1 MIQQRSLFDF
11 NPLQQDLRY
20 TKQNCTPKNHFLQN
34 LKGNSLH
41 YKRYTKS
48 PLRYGGGKTLA
59 VGLILEHF
67 PNDIKRLVS
76 PFMGGGSVEIASA
89 VELGLEVKA
98 FDIFDILVNFWQV
111 LIADSQKL
119 YDELLKLEPTKEN
132 YAKIKDELKAF
143 WNERHKDSQ
152 NTAQI
157 KLDSLT
163 LARDYYF
170 NFNLSYGPGFLGWMS
185 KIYEDKNR
193 YLNALQKLKDLGQD
207 SRLQNL
213 SVECQG
219 FEKVFESHPNDFF
232 YCDPPYFLEG
242 DSKMFKGIYPMRN
255 FPIHHNNFNHNLLAQ
270 CLKKHNGGFILSY
283 NDCTFV
289 REAYKDFRILEPKW
303 QYTMGQGETRIGKN
317 RVERGDKDNI
327 KQSHELLIIK
337 E

>member
-1 MIQQRSLFDF
+1 MTQQQLLFDF
-11 NPLQQDLRY
+11 NQVGYTQQDI
-20 TKQNCTPKNHFLQN
+20 PKKHFLRN
-34 LKGNSLH
+34 LKGKSLH

-67 PNDIKRLVS
+67 PNDIKRLIS

-89 VELGLEVKA
+89 LELDLEVKA

-111 LIADSQKL
+111 LIADSEKL
-119 YDELLKLEPTKEN
+119 YNELLKLEPTKET
-132 YAKIKDELKAF
+132 YTEIKEELKAY
-143 WNERHKDSQ
+143 WNDRHK
-152 NTAQI
+152 NTKNVPQ
-157 KLDSLT
+157 KHLDSLT

-185 KIYEDKNR
+185 KIYEDKSR
-193 YLNALQKLKDLGQD
+193 YLNALQKLRDLK
-207 SRLQNL
+207 LQNL
-213 SVECQG
+213 SVECAS
-219 FEKVFESHPNDFF
+219 FEKTFEAYPDDFF

-255 FPIHHNNFNHNLLAQ
+255 FPIHHNSFNHELLAQ
-270 CLKKHNGGFILSY
+270 CLKNHKGKFILSY
-283 NDCTFV
+283 NDCKFV
-289 REAYKDFRILEPKW
+289 REAYRGFKILEPKW

-317 RVERGDKDNI
+317 RIERGDKDNI

>member
-1 MIQQRSLFDF
+1 MILTLER
-11 NPLQQDLRY
+11 
-20 TKQNCTPKNHFLQN
+20 QN
-34 LKGNSLH
+34 LFYQDDTFADKKTCFLDSLKGKSLT

-48 PLRYGGGKTLA
+48 PLRYGGGKSLA
-59 VGLILEHF
+59 VGLILEYF

-89 VELGLEVKA
+89 LELDLEVKA

-111 LIADSQKL
+111 LIADSEKL
-119 YDELLKLEPTKEN
+119 YNELLKLEPTKET
-132 YAKIKDELKAF
+132 YAEIKEELKAY

-157 KLDSLT
+157 KLDSLA

-185 KIYEDKNR
+185 KIYEDKSR
-193 YLNALQKLKDLGQD
+193 YLKALQKLKDLGQD

-213 SVECQG
+213 SVECQS
-219 FEKVFESHPNDFF
+219 FEKVFEAYPNDFF
-232 YCDPPYFLEG
+232 YCDPPYFLDG
-242 DSKMFKGIYPMRN
+242 DSQMFKGIYPMRN
-255 FPIHHNNFNHNLLAQ
+255 FPIHHNGFNHALLAQ
-270 CLKKHNGGFILSY
+270 CLKNHKGKFILSY
-283 NDCTFV
+283 NDCEFV

-317 RVERGDKDNI
+317 RVERGDVDNI